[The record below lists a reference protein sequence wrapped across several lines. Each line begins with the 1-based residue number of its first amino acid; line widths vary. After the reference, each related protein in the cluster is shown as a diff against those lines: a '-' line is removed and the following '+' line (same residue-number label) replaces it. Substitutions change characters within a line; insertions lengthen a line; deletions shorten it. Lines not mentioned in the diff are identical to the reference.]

1 MVALGVAQLLLEDP
15 DPFYER
21 GIEIAAQ
28 IDNMDISDVTEFVK
42 EEDES
47 NKLMLS
53 RALYIPNAKHVS
65 KSILVKGGGR
75 VKIDYFGGGRPGA
88 RGVPGGSP
96 RGPRRVP
103 KGDRATKESVE

>member
-1 MVALGVAQLLLEDP
+1 MTKKNDTTNDGIVILLKPYKKGKFAVGVTSDYVADTSEKEMCKMVALGVAQLLLEDP

-47 NKLMLS
+47 NIVDLTK
-53 RALYIPNAKHVS
+53 YIN
-65 KSILVKGGGR
+65 VKNLN
-75 VKIDYFGGGRPGA
+75 
-88 RGVPGGSP
+88 
-96 RGPRRVP
+96 
-103 KGDRATKESVE
+103 